1 MESAKVNPAASGQA
15 REHGDQARSQNGVV
29 SGQAP
34 AHSEDR
40 RPGRKPGGDDGSSD
54 NDEDDDRR
62 QNRPQGRGRGK
73 RGSPPDPGGGNW
85 ANKNGQSRRGPT
97 IIKTDKFSGNDSFE
111 SFIMGFNNAAK
122 YNKWEEVDKQAWLRW
137 SITGPAATILWG
149 DHLSYDEMVEKL
161 RNRNGSKGLE
171 SRYRAEL
178 KCRRRRKE
186 ETLRELCQDISR
198 LMALA
203 FPGEQS
209 ILAEHLAQDVF
220 LRALDPDLAFQVLV
234 HEPTGLDDA
243 CKKAQQIEVSRHGV
257 QAVDTRDRPYAI
269 RKTRDVS
276 RDEDASAWTRN
287 RIDDGLARG

>member
-1 MESAKVNPAASGQA
+1 
-15 REHGDQARSQNGVV
+15 
-29 SGQAP
+29 
-34 AHSEDR
+34 
-40 RPGRKPGGDDGSSD
+40 
-54 NDEDDDRR
+54 
-62 QNRPQGRGRGK
+62 
-73 RGSPPDPGGGNW
+73 
-85 ANKNGQSRRGPT
+85 
-97 IIKTDKFSGNDSFE
+97 
-111 SFIMGFNNAAK
+111 
-122 YNKWEEVDKQAWLRW
+122 
-137 SITGPAATILWG
+137 
-149 DHLSYDEMVEKL
+149 MVEKL
-161 RNRNGSKGLE
+161 RNRYGSRGLE